1 MSRSKLDPTQIT
13 QMEHDEKSKAKRVKM
28 VGTEMSIEL
37 DHRDGD
43 SVTAH
48 PAKLSASSLGV
59 EASDANEE
67 IIPPLDCS
75 SIRKLQVHVEGSG
88 NVLVQVSLSDSEDSW
103 LDLGQCLQPTEVCAR
118 RVRVKSVN
126 AQGDVHLVG
135 RS

>member
-1 MSRSKLDPTQIT
+1 MRSKRDSMQIS
-13 QMEHDEKSKAKRVKM
+13 QFEHDEPSNAKRVKM

-48 PAKLSASSLGV
+48 PAKLSASALGV
-59 EASDANEE
+59 DASDVGKD

-75 SIRKLQVHVEGSG
+75 SIRCMRVDLIGSG
-88 NVLVQVSLSDSEDSW
+88 EIKVMLSPVDEGDVW
-103 LDLGQCLQPTEVCAR
+103 LESIQHNTEVIAR
-118 RVRVKSVN
+118 RVKVVSVS
-126 AQGDVHLVG
+126 AEGDVHLVG